1 MLHKL
6 RGRIC
11 TVFFECFQVAKTAVL
26 INCSILIEF
35 LARSI
40 ANKAGRGDE
49 FNVDLDALAGILHLL
64 VRLGNILGIWQF
76 DRHLA
81 ASCKHAVQAGDGACI
96 AALAQLDPEHHQTG
110 VGVPAAHI
118 SNQLQLC
125 FCMLV
130 RVAVGPMRAV
140 CQRLQRPIIAL
151 LPPVDILAVGAVTDR
166 CFCDSVFLSIPN

>member
-1 MLHKL
+1 M
-6 RGRIC
+6 

-49 FNVDLDALAGILHLL
+49 FNVDLDALARILHLL

-81 ASCKHAVQAGDGACI
+81 ASVSTRYRPEMERHSRAG
-96 AALAQLDPEHHQTG
+96 AA
-110 VGVPAAHI
+110 
-118 SNQLQLC
+118 
-125 FCMLV
+125 
-130 RVAVGPMRAV
+130 
-140 CQRLQRPIIAL
+140 
-151 LPPVDILAVGAVTDR
+151 
-166 CFCDSVFLSIPN
+166 

>member
-11 TVFFECFQVAKTAVL
+11 AVLFESLQVAKTTVL

-35 LARSI
+35 LPCSI
-40 ANKAGRGDE
+40 ANEAGRGDE
-49 FNVDLDALAGILHLL
+49 FNIDLDALAGILHLL
-64 VRLGNILGIWQF
+64 IGFGNILGVWQF
-76 DRHLA
+76 DRHLPT
-81 ASCKHAVQAGDGACI
+81 SGKNTVQAGDGACI

-118 SNQLQLC
+118 SNQFQLC

-130 RVAVGPMRAV
+130 WVAVGPV
-140 CQRLQRPIIAL
+140 
-151 LPPVDILAVGAVTDR
+151 
-166 CFCDSVFLSIPN
+166 